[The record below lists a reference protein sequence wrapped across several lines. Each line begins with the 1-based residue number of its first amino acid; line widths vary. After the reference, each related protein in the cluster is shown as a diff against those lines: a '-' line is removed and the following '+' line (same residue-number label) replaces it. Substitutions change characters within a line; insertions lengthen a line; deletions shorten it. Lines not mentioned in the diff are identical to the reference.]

1 MSRSLPTAIT
11 DELEKDSLKYIDLIE
26 VHFDSADGGTKF
38 LTNGPYPVSL
48 STSTSSGS
56 QTYQANGE
64 FLSFEMVN
72 ETDEARVNE
81 INIILSGVSTTFTNL
96 FLNNDYV
103 ERRIVI
109 YRQFLDSANAA
120 LSTPVM
126 LFDGEI
132 KNFAVNDKADTSE
145 VIIKSASV
153 FYNFDDN
160 NGRRTTEASQQRVF
174 PGDRGMQYA
183 STTTKDIRW
192 GRPDA

>member
-1 MSRSLPTAIT
+1 MSRSLPSAIT
-11 DELEKDSLKYIDLIE
+11 DELEKDSLRYIDLIE

-48 STSTSSGS
+48 STSTSGGS
-56 QTYQANGE
+56 QTFQANGE
-64 FLSFEMVN
+64 FISFELVN
-72 ETDEARVNE
+72 ETDEARINE

-109 YRQFLDSANAA
+109 YRSFRDSNNVAID
-120 LSTPVM
+120 SPVM

-132 KNFAVNDKADTSE
+132 KNFSINDKEDTSQ
-145 VIIKSASV
+145 VVIKSASV
-153 FYNFDDN
+153 FYNFDDT
-160 NGRRTTEASQQRVF
+160 NGRRTTEASQQRHYST
-174 PGDRGMQYA
+174 DRGMQFA

>member
-11 DELEKDSLKYIDLIE
+11 DELEKDTLKYIDLIE

-38 LTNGPYPVSL
+38 LTNGQYPIAL
-48 STSTSSGS
+48 TTTTSGGS
-56 QTYQANGE
+56 QTFQANGE

-81 INIILSGVSTTFTNL
+81 INIVLSGVSTTFTNL

-109 YRQFLDSANAA
+109 YRQFLNSANATID
-120 LSTPVM
+120 SPVM

-132 KNFAVNDKADTSE
+132 KNFAINDKEDTSE
-145 VIIKSASV
+145 VVIKSASV

-160 NGRRTTEASQQRVF
+160 NGRRTTEASQQRHYST
-174 PGDRGMQYA
+174 DKGMQFA
-183 STTTKDIRW
+183 STTTQDIRW